1 MTILITGAT
10 GMIGQELVTYL
21 LQQKHTI
28 HYLTS
33 SKDKI
38 NTTHS
43 LKGFYWNITKKEI
56 DENCIKGVQTI
67 IHLAGASIV
76 KRWTKKYKQEILDS
90 RVQSA
95 KLLQNLL
102 QSTKNTVAHFITAS
116 GTAIYP
122 ESFDEVYDEYCIQKD
137 NSFLSNV
144 IQQWENVACEI
155 QKTGIKI
162 TILRTGVVFSK
173 KNSALQP
180 ITKPIKLGFAAA
192 IGSGNQLLSWIHIQD
207 LVNIYANIIENK
219 IYGKINAVSPNT
231 VTNKNLTRL
240 IAHQLKKPY
249 FLPNIPA
256 FILKIILGEKS
267 ILVIRSENIEPKRL
281 KQLSFNYKY
290 PTINQALIDL
300 L

>member
-38 NTTHS
+38 KSSHN

-56 DENCIKGVQTI
+56 DENCIIGVQTI

-102 QSTKNTVAHFITAS
+102 QSTNNTVNHFITAS

-122 ESFDEVYDEYCIQKD
+122 ESFNEVFDENCIQKD

-144 IQQWENVACEI
+144 IQQWENVAYEI
-155 QKTGIKI
+155 QKTGIEI
-162 TILRTGVVFSK
+162 TIVRTGVVFSK

-180 ITKPIKLGFAAA
+180 IAKPIKLGFAAA

-207 LVNIYANIIENK
+207 LVNIYTNIIENK
-219 IYGKINAVSPNT
+219 IYGIVNAVSPNA
-231 VTNKNLTRL
+231 VTNKSLTRL

-267 ILVIRSENIEPKRL
+267 VLVIRSENIEPKRL
-281 KQLSFNYKY
+281 KQLFYNYKF